1 MFECLNACP
10 DYSVI
15 QMLDNT
21 RTFKHL
27 NIQTKKMKKLL
38 STILFLAFAIV
49 TFAQN
54 DIADARTYSQGQTL
68 TVTGIVI
75 NDGTLGPIR
84 YLQDATAG
92 IPVYDP
98 TVTNNW
104 NIGDEVTVTGE
115 MGEFNGLIQITN
127 TTASNVNSTGNPVP
141 TAQVVTPSQLGS
153 ANEAEL
159 VKINSVTFNNAGG
172 VFTNGTLS
180 FTAGGQSSQIYLRSG
195 HPLVGSTI
203 PLTPVNLTGVSSQFS
218 GNPQVLPR
226 DINDIDIA
234 SAFYLTTLP
243 EQSAITQTSFT
254 LTWNTNI
261 AASTKIIYGTD
272 ANNLNQTVDL
282 GGSTTTHTA
291 TLTGLTPGT
300 IYYAQAISNDGNAD
314 ATSTVEAYATV
325 STSSGKIDI
334 HFNGVVDNSIATID
348 SANHATPAAL
358 EGKIIYKISQAQTTI
373 DMCAY
378 NINRD
383 VIVQALNDAVNRGV
397 TVRYIKANATANLA
411 LQNVIPLFPVL
422 GGNGSALM
430 HNKFIVIDRDDADE
444 AEVIMGSMNFTQQ
457 NIADDFNNVL
467 FIQDQSLARAYTLE
481 FEEMWGS
488 SGPNPGIFGAKFG
501 DLKEN
506 NTPKK
511 FLIDGIP
518 MELYFSPSDGT
529 TAAISAALQTAD
541 ADLEFAI
548 LTFTRNDLR
557 DDIINAHNAGVQVRG
572 MIENINDTGGEFA
585 TLQQAGIQ
593 MKDHPASGSIH
604 HKYAIIDEADPNSDP
619 IVVTGSHNWS
629 SAAETS
635 NDENTL
641 IIHDAAIANIFAQ
654 EFNARWL
661 GQTTGTKTVREIQ
674 GFETT
679 IFPNPVQET
688 INLTIDSEIVNETTI
703 SIIDATGKTV
713 YTESLN
719 GIQGQTTHQINATNL
734 TKGIY
739 FVTFNVNG
747 ILTFEKIVKM

>member
-1 MFECLNACP
+1 
-10 DYSVI
+10 
-15 QMLDNT
+15 
-21 RTFKHL
+21 
-27 NIQTKKMKKLL
+27 MKKLL
-38 STILFLAFAIV
+38 TVLTILVAFANIL
-49 TFAQN
+49 FAQS
-54 DIADARTYSQGQTL
+54 DIADARTYAQGQTL

-75 NDGTLGPIR
+75 NDGSLGPIR
-84 YLQDATAG
+84 YLQDGTAG

-98 TVTNNW
+98 SVTNNW

-115 MGEFNGLIQITN
+115 MGQFNGLIQITN
-127 TTASNVNSTGNPVP
+127 TTASNVNSTGNTLPAP
-141 TAQVVTPSQLGS
+141 QVVTPAQLGA

-159 VKINSVTFNNAGG
+159 IKVNAVTFSNAGG

-180 FTAGGQSSQIYLRSG
+180 FTANGETSQIYLRSG
-195 HPLVGSTI
+195 HPLIGSTI

-218 GNPQVLPR
+218 STPQVLPR
-226 DINDIDIA
+226 DANDIDIA
-234 SAFYLTTLP
+234 SAFYLTSLP
-243 EQSAITQTSFT
+243 EQSAMTTTDFT
-254 LTWNTNI
+254 LTWNTNV
-261 AASTKIIYGTD
+261 AGSTKVIYGTD
-272 ANNLNQTVDL
+272 PNNLTQTLDL
-282 GGSTTTHTA
+282 GGSTTTHTI

-300 IYYAQAISNDGNAD
+300 IYYAQAISNNGSTD

-358 EGKIIYKISQAQTTI
+358 EGKVIYKINQATTTI
-373 DMCAY
+373 DMCVY

-383 VIVQALNDAVNRGV
+383 GIVQALNDAVNRGV
-397 TVRYIKANATANLA
+397 TVRYIKANATANFA
-411 LQNVIPLFPVL
+411 LQNVPPLFPVL

-430 HNKFIVIDRDDADE
+430 HNKFIVIDRDDADK

-481 FEEMWGS
+481 FEEMWGG
-488 SGPNPGIFGAKFG
+488 SGDNPGIFNAKFG
-501 DLKEN
+501 DLKEK

-529 TAAISAALQTAD
+529 TAAISEALQTAD
-541 ADLEFAI
+541 VDLKFAV

-572 MIENINDTGGEFA
+572 IIENINDTGGEFA
-585 TLQQAGIQ
+585 TLQSAGIQ
-593 MKDHPASGSIH
+593 MKDHPESGSIH
-604 HKYAIIDEADPNSDP
+604 HKYAIIDEGDVNSDP

-661 GQTTGTKTVREIQ
+661 GQTTGTPTVREIN
-674 GFETT
+674 GFETA
-679 IFPNPVQET
+679 IFPNPVQEF
-688 INLTIDSEIVNETTI
+688 INLTIDNDIVEATTI
-703 SIIDATGKTV
+703 SIIDGNGRTV
-713 YTESLN
+713 YTEVLSN
-719 GIQGQTTHQINATNL
+719 IQGQTTHQIDASKL

-739 FVTFNVNG
+739 FVTFEVNG